1 MEILE
6 LDLKDDSLKDTP
18 KRVAKMY
25 VDELFEGLDS
35 SKIPNIKKFEN
46 SFEYKGMILEKNISL
61 YSICEHHFVPI
72 VGKAHIAYFAD
83 SKIVG
88 LSKLNRIVNYFSKR
102 PQVQEKLTVQIVDF
116 LKNELETNDVACVV
130 DAQHLCVSMRGI
142 KDVNSWT
149 TTAEYSGK
157 FLENN
162 FKNIQTVFLSKIP
175 SECFAMVHE
184 GKSFIED
191 AKNYEKLIREHVKQE
206 NQFPKF
212 DLIILRTCVYTWS
225 SPLPH

>member
-1 MEILE
+1 MTFKSDNINPVSKEKHERKLTNKEKTDAIAHHFRSIMKI
-6 LDLKDDSLKDTP
+6 LDLDLNDDSLKDTP
-18 KRVAKMY
+18 TRVAKMY
-25 VDELFEGLDS
+25 VQEIFEGLDN

-46 SFEYKGMILEKNISL
+46 SFDYKGIILEKNISL

-72 VGKAHIAYFAD
+72 IGKAHIGYFAKN
-83 SKIVG
+83 KIVG
-88 LSKLNRIVNYFSKR
+88 LSKLNRIVNFFSKK

-116 LKNELETNDVACVV
+116 LKKELETEDVACII

-162 FKNIQTVFLSKIP
+162 FKNEFLQ
-175 SECFAMVHE
+175 
-184 GKSFIED
+184 
-191 AKNYEKLIREHVKQE
+191 LIVGE
-206 NQFPKF
+206 NK
-212 DLIILRTCVYTWS
+212 
-225 SPLPH
+225 